1 MSMQD
6 WALAYIAL
14 AFVAAN
20 LPWLSSRL
28 FFFRATAGDKALQWY
43 LLEWL
48 VMYFIVGIIGM
59 GIEHSLEGQ
68 NHDQGWEFYVVA
80 LCMFAVFAIPGF
92 IWRFNVRP
100 MLRRS

>member
-14 AFVAAN
+14 AFIAAN
-20 LPWLSSRL
+20 LPWLSDRL
-28 FFFRATAGDKALQWY
+28 FFFRATANEKALQWY

-48 VMYFIVGIIGM
+48 VMYVIVGIIGIS
-59 GIEHSLEGQ
+59 IEYNLDGRI
-68 NHDQGWEFYVVA
+68 HDQGWEFYAVA
-80 LCMFAVFAIPGF
+80 LCMFIVFAIPGF

-100 MLRRS
+100 ILRRS